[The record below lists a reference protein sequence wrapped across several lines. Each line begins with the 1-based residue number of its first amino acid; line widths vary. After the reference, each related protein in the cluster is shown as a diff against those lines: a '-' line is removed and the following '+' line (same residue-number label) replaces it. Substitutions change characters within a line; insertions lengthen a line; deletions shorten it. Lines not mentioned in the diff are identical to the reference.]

1 MQDSRGLYP
10 KSLQKLY
17 TDISIKV
24 YKQGNGV
31 EEINLCFPIMKLKT
45 MVEN

>member
-17 TDISIKV
+17 TDTLIKAH
-24 YKQGNGV
+24 KQGNGV
-31 EEINLCFPIMKLKT
+31 EQINLWFPIMKLKT